1 MAVQANLVSSM
12 LKGVLS
18 QPNFSPQTNATQKTQ
33 TFPPFPHKF
42 KLVPFVQLNTTF
54 MFVLTL
60 TDDKLL
66 KFVLILGEEERKFEF
81 FVLRLFGEKS
91 LAGSEPLLAYY
102 YADFSVSHFL
112 KFATSKNE
120 VANFKIPHPQ
130 NQLTSPAKPS
140 AKHALPKTILLSS
153 SQLKATLTI
162 FSVKM

>member
-1 MAVQANLVSSM
+1 M

-18 QPNFSPQTNATQKTQ
+18 QPNFSPQINATQKTQ

-81 FVLRLFGEKS
+81 FCVAFVWGEKFGW
-91 LAGSEPLLAYY
+91 LRTP
-102 YADFSVSHFL
+102 FS
-112 KFATSKNE
+112 
-120 VANFKIPHPQ
+120 
-130 NQLTSPAKPS
+130 
-140 AKHALPKTILLSS
+140 ILLVF
-153 SQLKATLTI
+153 KR
-162 FSVKM
+162 

>member
-1 MAVQANLVSSM
+1 
-12 LKGVLS
+12 
-18 QPNFSPQTNATQKTQ
+18 
-33 TFPPFPHKF
+33 
-42 KLVPFVQLNTTF
+42 

-130 NQLTSPAKPS
+130 NQLTFSAKPS
-140 AKHALPKTILLSS
+140 AKHAPNSGYQFHCPKQFFCRHRSS
-153 SQLKATLTI
+153 RQL
-162 FSVKM
+162 

>member
-1 MAVQANLVSSM
+1 
-12 LKGVLS
+12 
-18 QPNFSPQTNATQKTQ
+18 
-33 TFPPFPHKF
+33 
-42 KLVPFVQLNTTF
+42 

-60 TDDKLL
+60 TDDKIL

-81 FVLRLFGEKS
+81 FCVAFVWGEKFGW
-91 LAGSEPLLAYY
+91 LRPLLAYY

-140 AKHALPKTILLSS
+140 AKHAPNSGYQFHCPKQFFCRHRSS
-153 SQLKATLTI
+153 KQL
-162 FSVKM
+162 

>member
-1 MAVQANLVSSM
+1 M

-33 TFPPFPHKF
+33 TFPPFPHK
-42 KLVPFVQLNTTF
+42 VPFVQLNTTF

-102 YADFSVSHFL
+102 CSRG
-112 KFATSKNE
+112 
-120 VANFKIPHPQ
+120 
-130 NQLTSPAKPS
+130 
-140 AKHALPKTILLSS
+140 
-153 SQLKATLTI
+153 
-162 FSVKM
+162 